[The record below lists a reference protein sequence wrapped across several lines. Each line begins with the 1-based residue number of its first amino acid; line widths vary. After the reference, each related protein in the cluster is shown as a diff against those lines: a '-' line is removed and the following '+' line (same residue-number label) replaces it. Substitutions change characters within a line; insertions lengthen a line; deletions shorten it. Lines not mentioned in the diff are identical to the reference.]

1 MNSDDH
7 NPDEAPLPGLPAEPA
22 TRDLCLRCR
31 RPRAV
36 CWCAALVPVD
46 SRTRVVFL
54 QHPREARVGVS
65 TCRMAHLSLPNSTM
79 HVLWS
84 ADQSPALAAELA
96 EPDTYILFPAADA
109 VDISALPRPP
119 HTLVVVDGTWSNAKK
134 IVQRSA
140 LLRSLPRVAF
150 HPDFTS
156 NYRIRREP
164 AEHCLSTI
172 EATAHALER
181 LEAAPGRYTPMLAA
195 FERMVD
201 MQLEFRAQNP
211 GVSRHKKLRPPRP
224 KPDLLAPLRAAW
236 PHLVVFYV
244 EDLPPIADPAAP
256 PEPTFLLAVRPA
268 TGERFLANIAAHQPP
283 VARALAQDAWRA
295 FLGDLPVL
303 GGWGY
308 NGVNRLRSVHPGW
321 AQGPLLDLRA
331 LRRDV
336 FRIRHTLPTGL
347 AHADQRINILT
358 AVAHELHAADPFAGL
373 TSNLA
378 PR

>member
-1 MNSDDH
+1 MSRDDLDGLAADDTSDA
-7 NPDEAPLPGLPAEPA
+7 AP

-36 CWCAALVPVD
+36 CWCAAIVPVA

-54 QHPREARVGVS
+54 QHPREARVAVS
-65 TCRMAHLSLPNSTM
+65 TCRMAHLSLPNSQM

-84 ADQSPALAAELA
+84 ADDSPALAAQLA
-96 EPDTYILFPAADA
+96 GPDTYVLFPAADA
-109 VDISALPRPP
+109 VDIASLPRPP
-119 HTLVVVDGTWSNAKK
+119 HTLVVIDGTWSNAKK
-134 IVQRSA
+134 LVARSK

-195 FERMVD
+195 FDRMVD
-201 MQLEFRAQNP
+201 TQLEFRGQNP
-211 GVSRHKKLRPPRP
+211 GVSRHKKRRPPRP
-224 KPDLLAPLRAAW
+224 RPDLLAPLRAAW
-236 PHLVVFYV
+236 PRLVVFYV
-244 EDLPPIADPAAP
+244 EDRPDDAP
-256 PEPTFLLAVRPA
+256 QNPGLAEPELLLALRPA
-268 TGERFLANIAAHQPP
+268 TGERFLANVGAHQPP
-283 VARALAQDAWRA
+283 AARSLAQAAWRA
-295 FLGDLPVL
+295 FLGDDPLL

-308 NGVNRLRSVHPGW
+308 NGVNRLRAADSGW
-321 AQGPLLDLRA
+321 THAPLLDLRA

-336 FRIRHTLPTGL
+336 LHLRHMLPTGPQ
-347 AHADQRINILT
+347 HADARILALA
-358 AVAHELHAADPFAGL
+358 AVAHELHTTDPAAL
-373 TSNLA
+373 
-378 PR
+378 PRRR